1 MSQHLSQRLVSLHSS
16 SELIKR
22 MRRIKLN
29 LGFSG
34 SQFSFAQ
41 RLVAA
46 DRKRAGSSRSGGSGI
61 LSVPEKIYANEL
73 QSLTPESDSM
83 KMR

>member
-41 RLVAA
+41 RWLQLTENARAPRGAVAP
-46 DRKRAGSSRSGGSGI
+46 G
-61 LSVPEKIYANEL
+61 YY
-73 QSLTPESDSM
+73 QSQKKYMPMSYNL
-83 KMR
+83 